1 MLEGDVKIAIRGQL
15 PAWLWLRRRLLVSMV
30 GTAGLVLPEGVLAGA
45 PGPAATIRVRVN
57 NYTQASNAVLASAER
72 EAGRIFGEAGLTLVW
87 LTCPP
92 SHSSAVQ
99 QDPCHEAP
107 QATDIILRILAAPT
121 RNEFQDT
128 VFGFAVRPLFASVYY
143 DRVVRRAIRDD
154 AEFEVHFILGCVM
167 AHEIGHL
174 LIGSNGH
181 SSSGVMQA
189 SWERKQIRQAVT
201 SSLLFTPQQAR
212 QIQAAAQM
220 RTKLRAAVPRCD
232 GAVEP

>member
-1 MLEGDVKIAIRGQL
+1 
-15 PAWLWLRRRLLVSMV
+15 
-30 GTAGLVLPEGVLAGA
+30 
-45 PGPAATIRVRVN
+45 
-57 NYTQASNAVLASAER
+57 
-72 EAGRIFGEAGLTLVW
+72 
-87 LTCPP
+87 
-92 SHSSAVQ
+92 
-99 QDPCHEAP
+99 
-107 QATDIILRILAAPT
+107 
-121 RNEFQDT
+121 
-128 VFGFAVRPLFASVYY
+128 
-143 DRVVRRAIRDD
+143 VVRRAVRDD

-212 QIQAAAQM
+212 QIQVAAQM